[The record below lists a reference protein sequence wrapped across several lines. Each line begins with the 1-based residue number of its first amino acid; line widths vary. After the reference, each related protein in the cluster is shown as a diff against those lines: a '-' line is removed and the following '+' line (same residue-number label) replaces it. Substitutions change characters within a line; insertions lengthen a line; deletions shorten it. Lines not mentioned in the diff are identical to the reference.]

1 MLLVELLHSSVF
13 QQISLYAYVRGSG
26 DVHVVDI
33 WNAVQYGLRGAL

>member
-13 QQISLYAYVRGSG
+13 QQISLYAYMRGSG
-26 DVHVVDI
+26 DVVDI